1 MKKMNPLHKLQYFFT
16 SSILEQLLKASL
28 ELVIKSLTTYNLK
41 NRIRVVLEKICS
53 KHSTL

>member
-41 NRIRVVLEKICS
+41 NRVRVVLEKICS
-53 KHSTL
+53 KHSIL

>member
-53 KHSTL
+53 KHSIL